1 MQVYVEKPKCTGC
14 AHCFDVCPVA
24 VFQMKDRTSPD
35 ANADVAPDNDKWTG
49 KSEDAV
55 VAKWSSVQDGHN
67 HFHEKFEGGSGG
79 ISVATQGPSCILCQA
94 CLVECEGECIV
105 ITDDTNNVYHSIY
118 K

>member
-24 VFQMKDRTSPD
+24 VFEMHDRD
-35 ANADVAPDNDKWTG
+35 GDKVNADVAP
-49 KSEDAV
+49 EA
-55 VAKWSSVQDGHN
+55 AKWKGTSDPAVSAKWKDVQDGHK
-67 HFHEKFEGGSGG
+67 HFAPKFEGSGG
-79 ISVATQGPSCILCQA
+79 LSVAVNGPSCILCQA